1 MKIPNEEKE
10 LLRGYLDNAIS
21 GITEQLQEL
30 RSRIKF
36 FTDQK
41 SKMQSIRKF
50 IKWAENLV
58 LITKIRRKE

>member
-21 GITEQLQEL
+21 GITKQLQEL
-30 RSRIKF
+30 RTQIKF

-41 SKMQSIRKF
+41 AKLQSIRKF
-50 IKWAENLV
+50 IKWIEDSALRM
-58 LITKIRRKE
+58 KIRRKE

>member
-50 IKWAENLV
+50 IK
-58 LITKIRRKE
+58 